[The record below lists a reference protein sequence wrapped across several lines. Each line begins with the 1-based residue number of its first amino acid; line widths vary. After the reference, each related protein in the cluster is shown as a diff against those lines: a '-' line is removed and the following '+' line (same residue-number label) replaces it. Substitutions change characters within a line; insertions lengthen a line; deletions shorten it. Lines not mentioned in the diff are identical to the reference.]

1 MIMTM
6 RMKMKTKTKTKT
18 KMKVVGGAG
27 DLESGIWDLG
37 TGRAGDHRSDGGIS
51 GSSLSTRLTRE
62 VVGTI

>member
-1 MIMTM
+1 MTMIMTM
-6 RMKMKTKTKTKT
+6 RMKMKT